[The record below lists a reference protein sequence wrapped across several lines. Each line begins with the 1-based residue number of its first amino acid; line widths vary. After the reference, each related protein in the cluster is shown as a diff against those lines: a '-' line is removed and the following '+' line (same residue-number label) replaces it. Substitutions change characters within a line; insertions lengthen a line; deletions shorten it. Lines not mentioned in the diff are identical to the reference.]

1 MKTRMK
7 LLDYTLISLLGTL
20 APAAWAQTAQVP
32 APAPTDQTVVK
43 IRSEGETG
51 SVDTSPAGLQA
62 FRRVDVTQ
70 MNPGSIPV
78 SGHFVINLPAG
89 GMIWATEDP
98 QLAAPVLNVQ
108 AGSLVGFADGKIS
121 GPVSFQTYSNYAAF
135 AKTFEVL
142 IYRGTDTDLVEPL
155 ATLPGTVANFGQVE
169 WDGALAAGLNLREG
183 DELQY
188 VLRVT
193 GNDGNVDETLP
204 NRLQL
209 VRPEQLQRSLD
220 QLVRNGVGDFQGL
233 SASQV
238 QQRDLQSAIN
248 GTSNLRQQNI
258 AVYGSS
264 VRVIGQDI
272 PKGMPISI
280 NGQAQPIDLE
290 RKFAAEFLLPIGH
303 HGFDVQTGTGP
314 ASAHRQL
321 DIDVTGK
328 YFFMVGLADLTYSH
342 NKISGSVAPVGL
354 ADRYDDTL
362 TEGRLALYLKGKI
375 KGKYLITA
383 QADTTERE
391 VGHLFKGFFDKDAR
405 DIFRRLDPDQYYP
418 VYGDDSTTYRDVDTQ
433 GKLYVRVDW
442 DKNQA
447 LWGNYSTG
455 LTHSEFSQYVR
466 SLYGAAISWR
476 SHDATSLGEP
486 RFKLRAF
493 GSEAQNAPGHT
504 EFLGTGGSLYYLK
517 HSDLLPGSEH
527 VTLETRDQITG
538 RVEVRTELIRGIDYE
553 IDELQGRLIL
563 TRPLM
568 QIVRDNLPTIT
579 RDQPLD
585 GFTNILLADYEYVP
599 QGFDTKQMTSGVS
612 GKAWIGDHF
621 AIGGTYVDENRS
633 GDDYTLGSVD
643 LTLQA
648 GRGTY
653 VKVEQAHTKQQ
664 AAPIFFSDNG
674 GLSFV
679 QTNGYSGRNKG
690 DAKSV
695 EARANFKE
703 LGWTQREWTVGAWW
717 RDVDAGFSIARYSRG
732 YQIKE
737 KGLEFAGQ
745 LTDDLRLS
753 GRLSDANRGGEGVTE
768 GNLLLEWRIG
778 ENDKLVGELRHVTE
792 NRYAGSAKGTLAA
805 VKYSHRFGKNVDV
818 YGVAQFTLDDDHGRY
833 ANNDSYTLGA
843 RYLFGNLSSFGA
855 ELTHGDRGN
864 AATIDAEYQL
874 NPMHTLYAGYTY
886 STDTTDGDPLFSTR
900 TPSGL
905 TLGQRWRVS
914 NQVNLYN
921 ESQFLKQRG
930 ESGIAHT
937 FGMDFYPRE
946 GWSAGFTLQK
956 GELSSATNPS
966 LPPPLPPTLPP
977 PPPTLATATVQ
988 ASLLGAYVVDRR
1000 AISVNVGHTSS
1011 KSQWNSKIEYRRDSG
1026 DADRTQWVSASR
1038 IMFKVNPDWRVAG
1051 RLNWSK
1057 TEDQSNPTLAAKFIE
1072 GNVGVAYRPVANDR
1086 LQVLGKYSYLYD
1098 LASFGQDSL
1107 SEYDQRSNIFSLEGI
1122 WRVDRQWEVAGKVA
1136 YRKGEARLA
1145 RGEGNWYNSTASF
1158 YAIQARYDLAFKW
1171 DALVE
1176 HRWLNVDQNNS
1187 TRSGWLVGL
1196 DRHVGENFR
1205 VGLGYNFTSFSDDL
1219 AVLDYD
1225 HKGWFLNV
1233 TGTY

>member
-7 LLDYTLISLLGTL
+7 LLDYTLISLLGTVV
-20 APAAWAQTAQVP
+20 PAAWAQTAPEP
-32 APAPTDQTVVK
+32 APAPSDQTVVK

-70 MNPGSIPV
+70 MNPGTIPV
-78 SGHFVINLPAG
+78 SGRFVINLPSG

-98 QLAAPVLNVQ
+98 QLAQPVLNVQ
-108 AGSLVGFADGKIS
+108 AGSLVAFADGKIA
-121 GPVSFQTYSNYAAF
+121 GPVNFQTYSNYSAF
-135 AKTFEVL
+135 AKSFEILV
-142 IYRGTDTDLVEPL
+142 YRGSDTDLIDPV
-155 ATLPGTVANFGQVE
+155 ATIPGTVANFGQVT
-169 WDGALAAGLNLREG
+169 WDGAMSDGPALHEG

-193 GNDGNVDETLP
+193 GNDGNVDETMP

-209 VRPEQLQRSLD
+209 VRPESLERSLN
-220 QLVRNGVGDFQGL
+220 QLVRSGVGNFDGL
-233 SASQV
+233 SATQI

-258 AVYGSS
+258 AVYGSR
-264 VRVIGQDI
+264 VRVVGQDI
-272 PKGMPISI
+272 PTNMPISI
-280 NGQAQPIDLE
+280 NGQPQPIDLE
-290 RKFAAEFLLPIGH
+290 RKFAAEFLLPVGQH
-303 HGFDVQTGTGP
+303 SFDVQTGSGP
-314 ASAHRQL
+314 QAAHRQL
-321 DIDVTGK
+321 DINVTGK

-391 VGHLFKGFFDKDAR
+391 IGHLFKGFFDKDAR

-418 VYGDDSTTYRDVDTQ
+418 VYGDDSTTYRDADTQ

-447 LWGNYSTG
+447 LWGNFSTG

-476 SHDATSLGEP
+476 SHGTNALGEP
-486 RFKLRAF
+486 NVSVRAF
-493 GSEAQNAPGHT
+493 GSEAQNAPGHS

-527 VTLETRDQITG
+527 VTLETRDEITG

-553 IDELQGRLIL
+553 IDELQGRLIM

-579 RDQPLD
+579 RDSPLD
-585 GFTNILLADYEYVP
+585 GFSNILLVDYEYVP
-599 QGFDTKQMTSGVS
+599 QGFDTKQMTSGLS
-612 GKAWIGDHF
+612 GKAWLGDHF

-633 GDDYTLGSVD
+633 GEDYTLGSVD

-653 VKVEQAHTKQQ
+653 LKVEQAHTKSQS
-664 AAPIFFSDNG
+664 APVFFSDNG

-679 QTNGYSGRNKG
+679 QTNGYAESNSG
-690 DAKSV
+690 DARSL

-703 LGWTQREWTVGAWW
+703 LGWTDREWTVGAWW
-717 RDVDAGFSIARYSRG
+717 RKVDAGFSIARYSRG
-732 YQIKE
+732 YDITE
-737 KGLEFAGQ
+737 KGVEFAGQ
-745 LTDDLRLS
+745 LTDDVRLS
-753 GRLSDANRGGEGVTE
+753 GRYSDADRGGESVQD
-768 GNLLLEWRIG
+768 GNLLIEWRIG
-778 ENDKLVGELRHVTE
+778 ENDRLVGELRHVTE
-792 NRYAGSAKGTLAA
+792 NRYYYYDSEDSYYGTAKGTLAA
-805 VKYSHRFGKNVDV
+805 IKYSHRIGKTLDV
-818 YGVAQFTLDDDHGRY
+818 YGVAQFTLDNDHGRY
-833 ANNDSYTLGA
+833 ADNDAYTLGA

-864 AATIDAEYQL
+864 AATIDAEYQMS
-874 NPMHTLYAGYTY
+874 PMHTLYAGYTY
-886 STDTTDGDPLFSTR
+886 STDTTSGDPLFSTR

-914 NQVNLYN
+914 NQVNLFN
-921 ESQFLKQRG
+921 ESQFLKQG
-930 ESGIAHT
+930 NESGIAHT
-937 FGMDFYPRE
+937 FGMDFYPRQ
-946 GWSAGFTLQK
+946 GWSTGFTLQK
-956 GELSSATNPS
+956 GELSSYD
-966 LPPPLPPTLPP
+966 
-977 PPPTLATATVQ
+977 
-988 ASLLGAYVVDRR
+988 GIVDRR
-1000 AISVNVGHTSS
+1000 AISVNAGHTSPAT
-1011 KSQWNSKIEYRRDSG
+1011 QWNSKLEYRRDSG
-1026 DADRTQWVSASR
+1026 DVDRTQWVGTNR
-1038 IMFKVNPDWRVAG
+1038 ILFKVNPDWRIAG

-1057 TEDQSNPTLAAKFIE
+1057 TTDMNDPTLSAKFYE
-1072 GNVGVAYRPVANDR
+1072 GNLGFAYRPVANDR
-1086 LQVLGKYSYLYD
+1086 LQVLGKYTYLYD

-1107 SEYDQRSNIFSLEGI
+1107 SEYDQRSNILSLEGI
-1122 WRVDRQWEVAGKVA
+1122 WRLNTKFEMAGKVA

-1145 RGEGNWYNSTASF
+1145 RGEGEWFNSTADF
-1158 YAIQARYDLAFKW
+1158 YAIQARYDLAWKW
-1171 DALVE
+1171 DALLE
-1176 HRWLNVDQNNS
+1176 HRWLKVNQNDS
-1187 TRSGWLVGL
+1187 SRSGWLVGV
-1196 DRHVGENFR
+1196 DRHVSENFR

>member
-1 MKTRMK
+1 MK
-7 LLDYTLISLLGTL
+7 LLDYTLVSLLGTL
-20 APAAWAQTAQVP
+20 APAAWAQQAP
-32 APAPTDQTVVK
+32 APAAAPTDQTVVK
-43 IRSEGETG
+43 IRSEGEAG
-51 SVDTSPAGLQA
+51 SVDTSPEGLQA

-70 MNPGSIPV
+70 LNPGTIPV

-108 AGSLVGFADGKIS
+108 AGSLVGFADGRIT

-135 AKTFEVL
+135 AKSFEILV
-142 IYRGTDTDLVEPL
+142 YRGTDTDLVEPL
-155 ATLPGTVANFGQVE
+155 ATLPGTVANFGTVE
-169 WDGALAAGLNLREG
+169 WDGALPAGLNLHEG

-209 VRPEQLQRSLD
+209 VRPEQLKRSLD
-220 QLVRNGVGDFQGL
+220 QLVRNGVGEFQGL
-233 SASQV
+233 SATEV

-264 VRVIGQDI
+264 VHVVGQDI
-272 PKGMPISI
+272 PKGMPIRI
-280 NGQAQPIDLE
+280 NGQSQPIDLE
-290 RKFAAEFLLPIGH
+290 RKFAAEFLLPVGKH
-303 HGFDVQTGTGP
+303 SFDVETGSGP
-314 ASAHRQL
+314 ESAHRQL

-342 NKISGSVAPVGL
+342 NKISGSMAPVGL

-362 TEGRLALYLKGKI
+362 TEGRLAFYLKGKI
-375 KGKYLITA
+375 QGKYLITA

-391 VGHLFKGFFDKDAR
+391 IGDLFQGFMDKDAR

-447 LWGNYSTG
+447 LWGNFSTG
-455 LTHSEFSQYVR
+455 LTHSEYSQYVR

-476 SHDATSLGEP
+476 SHGSNVLGEP
-486 RFKLRAF
+486 RFNVRAF
-493 GSEAQNAPGHT
+493 GSEAQNAPGHS

-527 VTLETRDQITG
+527 VTLETRDPITG
-538 RVEVRTELIRGIDYE
+538 RVEVRTEMTRGIDYE
-553 IDELQGRLIL
+553 IDELQGRVIL

-568 QIVRDNLPTIT
+568 QIVRENLPTIT
-579 RDQPLD
+579 RDEPLD
-585 GFTNILLADYEYVP
+585 GFDNILMVDYEYVP
-599 QGFDTKQMTSGVS
+599 QGFDTDQMTSGVS
-612 GKAWIGDHF
+612 GKAWLGDHF
-621 AIGGTYVDENRS
+621 AVGGTYVDENRS
-633 GDDYTLGSVD
+633 GDDYSLGSVD

-653 VKVEQAHTKQQ
+653 IKVEQAHTKSQS
-664 AAPIFFSDNG
+664 ASIFFSDNG

-679 QTNGYSGRNKG
+679 QTNGYTEEDKG

-717 RDVDAGFSIARYSRG
+717 RDVDAGFSIARYSPG
-732 YQIKE
+732 YDVQE
-737 KGLEFAGQ
+737 KGVEFAGQ
-745 LTDDLRLS
+745 LSDDLRLS
-753 GRLSDANRGGEGVTE
+753 GRWSDADRAGESDTE
-768 GNLLLEWRIG
+768 ANVLLEWRIG

-792 NRYAGSAKGTLAA
+792 NRYSGDASGTLAA
-805 VKYSHRFGKNVDV
+805 VKYSHRFGKNLDI
-818 YGVAQFTLDDDHGRY
+818 YGVAQFTLDDDNGKY
-833 ANNDSYTLGA
+833 EDNDAYTLGA

-864 AATIDAEYQL
+864 AATVDAEYQL
-874 NPMHTLYAGYTY
+874 SPMHTLYAGYTY
-886 STDTTDGDPLFSTR
+886 STDTTDNDPLFSTR
-900 TPSGL
+900 QPGGL

-914 NQVNLYN
+914 NQVNMFN

-956 GELSSATNPS
+956 GELSSVTDYNPGDGGDDEDVSEDS
-966 LPPPLPPTLPP
+966 LGG
-977 PPPTLATATVQ
+977 
-988 ASLLGAYVVDRR
+988 SVVDRR
-1000 AISVNVGHTSS
+1000 AISVNAGHTSP

-1038 IMFKVNPDWRVAG
+1038 LMFKVNPDWRIAG

-1057 TEDQSNPTLAAKFIE
+1057 TSDMDDPTLGAKFVE
-1072 GNVGVAYRPVANDR
+1072 GNVGFAYRPVANDR
-1086 LQVLGKYSYLYD
+1086 LQVLGKYTYLYD

-1107 SEYDQRSNIFSLEGI
+1107 SEYDQRSNILSLEGI
-1122 WRVDRQWEVAGKVA
+1122 WRLNRTVEFAGKYA
-1136 YRKGEARLA
+1136 HRQGEARLA
-1145 RGEGNWYNSTASF
+1145 RGEGEWFNSTADF
-1158 YAIQARYDLAFKW
+1158 YAIQARYDLAWKW
-1171 DALVE
+1171 DALIE
-1176 HRWLNVDQNNS
+1176 HRWLNVDQNSS
-1187 TRSGWLVGL
+1187 TRRGWLIGV
-1196 DRHVGENFR
+1196 DRHVSENFR